1 MPIVN
6 HDLKNN
12 QFAGIQRESYFVS
25 GSGDLSVEVPLTGP
39 KQVRRIVIV
48 TGPNSAGVPVK
59 TVQILQKV
67 GGTAMTAAKDIKLA
81 GNSYVTFEST
91 DFVSGTTKM
100 DSTFDGLCFKID
112 NGGGADAWSFRAEVL
127 FSPRTN
133 INNTVYVD
141 EKIEG
146 IL

>member
-12 QFAGIQRESYFVS
+12 QFAGIQHATYEIS
-25 GSGDLSVEVPLTGP
+25 GAGDLSVEVPLTGP
-39 KQVRRIVIV
+39 KQIRRIVVV
-48 TGPNSAGVPVK
+48 TGANGGGGAK
-59 TVQILQKV
+59 TLQVLQKA
-67 GGTAMTAAKDIKLA
+67 GGTAMTAAKDVKLA
-81 GNSYVTFEST
+81 ANSYVTFESNE
-91 DFVSGTTKM
+91 FVSGTTKL
-100 DSTFDGLCFKID
+100 DSTFDGLCFKLD
-112 NGGGADAWSFRAEVL
+112 NSGGADAWSLRVEVL

-133 INNTVYVD
+133 INNNVYMD

>member
-12 QFAGIQRESYFVS
+12 QFAGIQRAHFEITGVS
-25 GSGDLSVEVPLTGP
+25 DLSVDVPLTGP
-39 KQVRRIVIV
+39 KQIRRIVVI
-48 TGPNSAGVPVK
+48 TGANSGGAAK
-59 TVQILQKV
+59 TLQVLQKA

-81 GNSYVTFEST
+81 ANSYVTFEASE
-91 DFVSGTTKM
+91 FVSGTTKM
-100 DSTFDGLCFKID
+100 DSTFDGLCFKVD
-112 NGGGADAWSFRAEVL
+112 NGAAGDTWAIRVEVL

-133 INNTVYVD
+133 VNNNVYVD